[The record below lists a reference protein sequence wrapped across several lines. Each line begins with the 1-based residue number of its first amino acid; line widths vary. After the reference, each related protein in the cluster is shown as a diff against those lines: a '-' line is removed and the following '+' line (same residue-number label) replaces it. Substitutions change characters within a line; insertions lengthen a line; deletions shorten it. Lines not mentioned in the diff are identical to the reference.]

1 MYYVYT
7 YLIPVLIL
15 GINYYATNPKPQRAS
30 EYVNL
35 VLKTLPYEF
44 GYMFFVYYIDREQHI
59 DTGWSFLSL
68 ITILIPITV
77 IVLLLKIFYWIKN
90 KKLSR

>member
-15 GINYYATNPKPQRAS
+15 GISYYSTNPKPQKAS

-35 VLKTLPYEF
+35 LLKALPYEL
-44 GYMFFVYYIDREQHI
+44 GYMFFVYYIDREQHV

-77 IVLLLKIFYWIKN
+77 IVLLLKLVYWIKS
-90 KKLSR
+90 KSY